1 MKTGSVWGSSEERLF
16 RNHNTTRLVRPQGLH
31 HDMTRANTQS
41 FMRQEGNSCNT
52 LHSLLT
58 QNATI

>member
-16 RNHNTTRLVRPQGLH
+16 KNHNTTRLVRSQGLH

-41 FMRQEGNSCNT
+41 FMRQKGNSCNT

>member
-1 MKTGSVWGSSEERLF
+1 MKTGSVLGSSEERLF
-16 RNHNTTRLVRPQGLH
+16 RNHNTTRLVRSQGLH

-41 FMRQEGNSCNT
+41 FMRQKGNSCNT

-58 QNATI
+58 QKATI